1 MNVKLGAAFLVGVL
15 VLAQGEAP
23 AQGKPASAVKKFRF
37 KAGKI
42 ETGRVYA
49 YDRYDPAGG
58 RAGSVLVYVPDR
70 KRVEIF
76 RAKAGA
82 GEGQLFTGEMNWET
96 FTLRS
101 FELSKV
107 SRDGTTTRQATGTFG
122 EDVLAVS
129 VEDPALYR
137 GAEGAATFT
146 VPLPAIPAHLYSL
159 DLITLGLAL
168 RHVADPAGSVEVGV
182 LTENPKVGPQSPNL
196 FVAAFIGTPPMNFVK
211 ATIADGG
218 ATLKGAAFSLPVAQ
232 SYRALTAGKDGKAL
246 VVGIRAENLSDGS
259 RPVRGESARIP
270 VTVEIAE
277 PLGHEV
283 LVYARAGGDDLIVAK
298 VDPHHA
304 PAIDQKLE
312 LVVELESLHL
322 FDAAT
327 ERRLTA

>member
-1 MNVKLGAAFLVGVL
+1 MNVKLGATLLAGVL
-15 VLAQGEAP
+15 GLAQGDAS
-23 AQGKPASAVKKFRF
+23 AQGRPASAVKKFRF

-76 RAKAGA
+76 RVKAGA
-82 GEGQLFTGEMNWET
+82 GDGQLFTGEMNWES

-101 FELSKV
+101 FELAKV

-168 RHVADPAGSVEVGV
+168 RHVADPSGSVEVGV

-196 FVAAFIGTPPMNFVK
+196 FVAAGTATVEFVEDVARDGVPCGK
-211 ATIADGG
+211 YRVSGSALGGQEGYVWLHKEEGYLQDAEIPVSPTPDLPDVRITVRSVEKLSEKEWPARRLREISGG
-218 ATLKGAAFSLPVAQ
+218 AK
-232 SYRALTAGKDGKAL
+232 
-246 VVGIRAENLSDGS
+246 
-259 RPVRGESARIP
+259 
-270 VTVEIAE
+270 
-277 PLGHEV
+277 
-283 LVYARAGGDDLIVAK
+283 
-298 VDPHHA
+298 
-304 PAIDQKLE
+304 
-312 LVVELESLHL
+312 
-322 FDAAT
+322 
-327 ERRLTA
+327 